1 MNEILVPISLGE
13 LYDRITILK
22 IKEKKIKEKEK
33 LVNITKELTLLQ
45 KIADAHVIDSKY
57 YFELYNVN
65 NTLWT
70 VEDSLREKERKKEYD
85 DEFIQLARKVYFTN
99 DKRSDIKRQIN
110 LKYNSTIV
118 EEKSYKQY

>member
-70 VEDSLREKERKKEYD
+70 VEDSLIEKERKKEYD